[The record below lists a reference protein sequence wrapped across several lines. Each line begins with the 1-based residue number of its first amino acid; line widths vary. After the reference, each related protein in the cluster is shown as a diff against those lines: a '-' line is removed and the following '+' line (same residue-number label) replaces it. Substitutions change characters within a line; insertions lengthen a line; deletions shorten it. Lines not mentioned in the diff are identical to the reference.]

1 MDSNKDEALRC
12 IEVAEKYIK
21 ERKKEKAQKF
31 LYKAERLFPTQRA
44 KGKLIDHQLIRN
56 FRVFFGVDLLLQVS
70 ILPDS
75 VESEEPK
82 IRKPSLPRDASP
94 KKLEYSSEQL
104 ALVKR
109 IRCCKDYYE
118 ILSVSKD
125 ATDSEIKKSYR
136 KIALQLHPDK
146 NRAPGAD
153 EAFKAVGK
161 LTSKQF

>member
-44 KGKLIDHQLIRN
+44 KGKVTDGKLIKDL
-56 FRVFFGVDLLLQVS
+56 RVFFVDLLLQVS

-94 KKLEYSSEQL
+94 KKPEYSSEQL
-104 ALVKR
+104 ALVKK
-109 IRCCKDYYE
+109 IRLVL
-118 ILSVSKD
+118 I
-125 ATDSEIKKSYR
+125 
-136 KIALQLHPDK
+136 
-146 NRAPGAD
+146 
-153 EAFKAVGK
+153 
-161 LTSKQF
+161 